1 MKKLNY
7 IAAGAMLIMASFT
20 VVSCTDGNDWDTDSS
35 YSRLFSVSEDDI
47 SVTSTATGATVKFT
61 TISGA
66 EYYIIEV
73 STNELTNDVEM
84 GGSGS
89 IVFGEDKSI
98 TSSPY
103 TISGLTPDTEYYL
116 RMKAM
121 SSTTTESLWSYYGDE
136 SFTTKTEQIIED
148 YSYTYNSITITWE
161 GGASV
166 TSVTIY
172 DSDGDE
178 VTTHTLTSSE
188 ISEGTVTIEGLDQL
202 TTYNLVLYNG
212 DTKRGTVDFTTPA
225 KVPDADYIVYLAESD
240 SINTTLFSD
249 AVEAG
254 YSSITV
260 ALPAGSTYYNAGTVY
275 LADGLTV
282 NFFGI
287 SGGDT
292 PVLAINKLDISGT
305 HESITFENLV
315 ITADGQDDDGSSST
329 AQYFINQSTECA
341 VETISFSNCEITG
354 FTNTPFRLQGSDSK
368 VIDVLSFSNCL
379 IYTPST
385 INYAVV
391 HVDANSGSGVVN
403 NMLFSN
409 STISGQSKSFIY
421 STKTDFESLVISDCT
436 FYNIIGSSRY
446 FIDCNS
452 TSYGPSVFTISNS
465 ILGSVASG
473 SYGHRCSI
481 DPTVTDSYYTTDVVF
496 DKYDMTSFFFE
507 YSKSATDLF
516 QDPDN
521 YDFTIIDSSFE
532 GKTSAGDPRWY
543 YSN

>member
-7 IAAGAMLIMASFT
+7 IAAGAILAMVSLAS
-20 VVSCTDGNDWDTDSS
+20 VSCIDGNDWDADSS
-35 YSRLFSVSEDDI
+35 YSRLFSIGEDDI
-47 SVTSTATGATVKFT
+47 SVSSTATTATVTFST
-61 TISGA
+61 VSGA
-66 EYYIIEV
+66 EYYIIEL
-73 STNELTNDVEM
+73 SESELTDDMSM
-84 GGSGS
+84 GTGTLYGS
-89 IVFGEDKSI
+89 DKSI

-103 TISGLTPDTEYYL
+103 VISDLTPDTEYYL

-121 SSTTTESLWSYYGDE
+121 SSTTTESLWTYYNDE
-136 SFTTKTEQIIED
+136 SFTTKTEQIIDD

-161 GGASV
+161 GGSTV
-166 TSVTIY
+166 TNVIIY
-172 DSDGDE
+172 DSEGDE
-178 VTTHTLTSSE
+178 VISYTLSSSE
-188 ISEGTVTIEGLDQL
+188 ISAGTVTIEGLEQL
-202 TTYNLVLYNG
+202 SSYELILYNG
-212 DTKRGTVDFTTPA
+212 STKRGTVSFTTPA
-225 KVPDADYIVYLAESD
+225 KVPDADYIAYLEEGD
-240 SINTTLFSD
+240 SINTTLFDD
-249 AVEAG
+249 AVAAG
-254 YSSITV
+254 YESITV
-260 ALPAGSTYYNAGTVY
+260 ALPAGSTYYNANTVY
-275 LADGLTV
+275 LPDGLTV

-292 PVLAINKLDISGT
+292 PVLAINKLDIAGT

-315 ITADGQDDDGSSST
+315 ITADSQDESGSSST
-329 AQYFINQSTECA
+329 SQYFINQSTECA
-341 VETISFSNCEITG
+341 IETISFSNCTITG

-403 NMLFSN
+403 NMIFSS

-421 STKTDFESLVISDCT
+421 STKTNFESLVISDCT

-452 TSYGPSVFTISNS
+452 TSYGPNVFTITNS

-496 DKYDMTSFFFE
+496 DKYDMTSWFIE
-507 YSKSATDLF
+507 YSKSAANLF

-521 YDFTIIDSSFE
+521 YDFTIIDSSFA

>member
-7 IAAGAMLIMASFT
+7 IVGAALLGLAAIINF
-20 VVSCTDGNDWDTDSS
+20 SCIDGNDWDTDSS
-35 YSRLFSVSEDDI
+35 YSRLFSIGEDDI
-47 SVTSTATGATVKFT
+47 SVSSTATTATVTFST
-61 TISGA
+61 VSGA
-66 EYYIIEV
+66 EYYIIEI
-73 STNELTNDVEM
+73 SESELTDDMSM
-84 GGSGS
+84 GTGTVYGS
-89 IVFGEDKSI
+89 DQSI

-103 TISGLTPDTEYYL
+103 VISDLTPDTEYYL

-121 SSTTTESLWSYYGDE
+121 STTTTESLWTYYNDE
-136 SFTTKTEQIIED
+136 SFTTKTEQIIDD

-161 GGASV
+161 AGSSV
-166 TSVTIY
+166 TNVVIY

-178 VTTHTLTSSE
+178 VITYTLSSSE
-188 ISEGTVTIEGLDQL
+188 IAAGTVTIEGLDQL
-202 TTYNLVLYNG
+202 STYELVLYNG
-212 DTKRGTVDFTTPA
+212 TTKRGTVDFTTPA
-225 KVPDADYIVYLAESD
+225 KVPDADYIAYLADGD
-240 SINTTLFSD
+240 SICTTLFDD
-249 AVEAG
+249 AVAAG
-254 YSSITV
+254 YESITV
-260 ALPAGSTYYNAGTVY
+260 ALPAGSTYYNANTVY
-275 LADGLTV
+275 LPDGLTV

-305 HESITFENLV
+305 HESITFENLI
-315 ITADGQDDDGSSST
+315 ITADSQDESGASST
-329 AQYFINQSTECA
+329 SQYFINQSTECA
-341 VETISFSNCEITG
+341 VETISFSNCTITG
-354 FTNTPFRLQGSDSK
+354 FTNTPFRLQGSDTK

-403 NMLFSN
+403 NMIFSS

-421 STKTDFESLVISDCT
+421 STKTSFDSLVISDCT

-446 FIDCNS
+446 FLDCNS
-452 TSYGPSVFTISNS
+452 TDYGPSVFTISNS

-473 SYGHRCSI
+473 SYGHRCSK

-496 DKYDMTSFFFE
+496 DKYDMTSWFIE
-507 YSKSATDLF
+507 YSKGAADLF
-516 QDPDN
+516 EDPDN
-521 YDFTIIDSSFE
+521 YDFTIKDSSFA

>member
-7 IAAGAMLIMASFT
+7 IAAAALLGLVAMTNF
-20 VVSCTDGNDWDTDSS
+20 SCIDGNDWDTDSS
-35 YSRLFSVSEDDI
+35 YSRLFSIGEDDI
-47 SVTSTATGATVKFT
+47 SVSSTATTATVTFST
-61 TISGA
+61 VSGA
-66 EYYIIEV
+66 EYYIIEI
-73 STNELTNDVEM
+73 SESELTDDMSM
-84 GGSGS
+84 GTGTVYGS
-89 IVFGEDKSI
+89 DQSI

-103 TISGLTPDTEYYL
+103 VISGLTPDTEYYL

-121 SSTTTESLWSYYGDE
+121 SSTTTESLWTYYNDE
-136 SFTTKTEQIIED
+136 SFTTKTEQIIDD

-161 GGASV
+161 GGSSV
-166 TSVTIY
+166 TSVVIN
-172 DSDGDE
+172 DSDGTE
-178 VTTHTLTSSE
+178 VVSYTLSSSE
-188 ISEGTVTIEGLDQL
+188 IAAGTVTIEGLDQL
-202 TTYNLVLYNG
+202 TTYQLILYNG
-212 DTKRGTVDFTTPA
+212 TTKRGTVDFTTPA
-225 KVPDADYIVYLAESD
+225 KVPDADYIAYLAEGD
-240 SINTTLFSD
+240 SINTTLFDD
-249 AVEAG
+249 AVAAG
-254 YSSITV
+254 YESITV
-260 ALPAGSTYYNAGTVY
+260 ALPAGSTYYNANTVY
-275 LADGLTV
+275 LPDGLTV

-292 PVLAINKLDISGT
+292 PVLAINKLDIAGT

-315 ITADGQDDDGSSST
+315 ITADSQDESGASST
-329 AQYFINQSTECA
+329 SQYFINQSTECA
-341 VETISFSNCEITG
+341 VETISFSNCTITG

-403 NMLFSN
+403 NMIFSS

-421 STKTDFESLVISDCT
+421 STKTSFESLVITDCT

-452 TSYGPSVFTISNS
+452 TSYGPSVFTITNS

-496 DKYDMTSFFFE
+496 DKYDMTSWFIE
-507 YSKSATDLF
+507 YSKGASDLF

-521 YDFTIIDSSFE
+521 YDFTIIDSSFA